1 MRTLMRFIACLIA
14 VGGALTGSGSRTLVA
29 QQPIAADWP
38 QFRGN
43 PQLTGVASSTL
54 PPALKVMWT
63 FDAGDAIESSA
74 AIADGTVYVG
84 SAAGELVALDLQTG
98 AVRWKYR
105 TAEIGES
112 SPAIANGVVYIG
124 DLTGTFHAVDAKS
137 GSRSGHSKPRGNPIL
152 AGCRRR
158 PCAHRIGDRFLC
170 ALSAAKGAVVWK
182 VEFQGYVHATPS
194 VADGVAYISGCDE
207 TFRGIRIDDGREVLN
222 IPIGAYM
229 GASAALSGGAAYVS
243 VRFENEVIG
252 IDMKARKMMWA
263 YRHPERLFPY
273 LLIGAQSG
281 PCDSGRPRQDGPR
294 ARRQDGQIDVDVHDE
309 CARRVVSSHC
319 RQPRVHRIDRRPL
332 VRAGCRKGT
341 KLSEFDAGAAITAS
355 PAVANG
361 RLVVG
366 THDGRLC
373 CWLSRSRRR
382 DAKAQRGCL
391 HRRRLVQ
398 SFSPRLCDSASRFQ
412 IRRAQI
418 VAAVPQFLPA
428 STVPSARRFVAV
440 RASTRVMSHAS
451 GVATDAIAVWRP
463 GALRTLLGGALRAT
477 RRRRQRGAST
487 PRLRQTDRNRLFGR
501 AGPVFAFAHVLD
513 FLPHE
518 FSRLRG
524 WCFPLTLRSPCPFN
538 CLLFWHDVLQSGR
551 PD

>member
-1 MRTLMRFIACLIA
+1 
-14 VGGALTGSGSRTLVA
+14 
-29 QQPIAADWP
+29 
-38 QFRGN
+38 
-43 PQLTGVASSTL
+43 
-54 PPALKVMWT
+54 MWT

-158 PCAHRIGDRFLC
+158 PCAHRIMRPLLR

-229 GASAALSGGAAYVS
+229 GASAALSGGAACMS

-373 CWLSRSRRR
+373 C
-382 DAKAQRGCL
+382 
-391 HRRRLVQ
+391 
-398 SFSPRLCDSASRFQ
+398 
-412 IRRAQI
+412 
-418 VAAVPQFLPA
+418 
-428 STVPSARRFVAV
+428 
-440 RASTRVMSHAS
+440 
-451 GVATDAIAVWRP
+451 
-463 GALRTLLGGALRAT
+463 
-477 RRRRQRGAST
+477 
-487 PRLRQTDRNRLFGR
+487 FG
-501 AGPVFAFAHVLD
+501 
-513 FLPHE
+513 
-518 FSRLRG
+518 
-524 WCFPLTLRSPCPFN
+524 
-538 CLLFWHDVLQSGR
+538 
-551 PD
+551 